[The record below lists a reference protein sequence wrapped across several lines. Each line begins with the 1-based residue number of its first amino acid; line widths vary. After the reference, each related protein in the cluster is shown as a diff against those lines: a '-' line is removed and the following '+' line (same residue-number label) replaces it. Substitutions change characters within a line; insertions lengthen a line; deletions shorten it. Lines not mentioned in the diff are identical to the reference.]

1 MISYAAY
8 CSTQAMHNCAHEV
21 AKYLIS
27 RDFRP
32 SERTASQITC

>member
-21 AKYLIS
+21 AKYLMGEIQ
-27 RDFRP
+27 P
-32 SERTASQITC
+32 STAVNMTSV

>member
-21 AKYLIS
+21 AKDLING
-27 RDFRP
+27 RDT
-32 SERTASQITC
+32 SSK

>member
-21 AKYLIS
+21 AKYLMV
-27 RDFRP
+27 FRY
-32 SERTASQITC
+32 SGIYRWQGIGAK